1 MNRITALLVVS
12 IPIMAFAQAPKGER
26 APSGWSIAIEG
37 SGIPGG
43 QNASDYAAE
52 IDRKVTHGGQ
62 GAMSLRS
69 VVAAPTGFRAATQC
83 VKADLYRGKRVR
95 LAGYLRTRDVAD
107 WSGLWLRVDGPA
119 RALAFDNME
128 PRAVKGTTDWTR
140 YEVVLDVPEAAV
152 RLAFGP
158 VLRGAGQV
166 WADDLTL
173 DVVDPKAIKSTQPPG
188 YVLNPA
194 EHASNL
200 DFETIGTASSIPG
213 WNIHAHSS
221 DSYSQRIAEGGAHGG
236 RTFLE
241 VKSTQQ
247 GSPTFFSAS
256 QGIVAGPYKGKRVR
270 FRAFLKTGDVA
281 EEASVAMVTG
291 TGQSSYYATTRGRGA
306 KGSTDWQPQEIVL
319 DVPTDAEE
327 LGVSV
332 ILRGR
337 GTLGVDDASLE
348 VVDPAKVPVTPESEV
363 AKANRE
369 KRLRE
374 EPEAI
379 AKLPDRP
386 EDMDFER

>member
-1 MNRITALLVVS
+1 
-12 IPIMAFAQAPKGER
+12 MAFAQAPKGER

-69 VVAAPTGFRAATQC
+69 VVAAPKDFRAVTQC

-119 RALAFDNME
+119 RLLAFDNME

-173 DVVDPKAIKSTQPPG
+173 DVVDPKAIQSTQPPG

-200 DFETIGTASSIPG
+200 DFETTGTASSIPG

-221 DSYSQRIAEGGAHGG
+221 EAYSQRIAEGGAHGG
-236 RTFLE
+236 RSFLE

-247 GSPTFFSAS
+247 GSPEFFSAS

-270 FRAFLKTGDVA
+270 FRAFLKTEDVA
-281 EEASVAMVTG
+281 EEASVAMVTS

-327 LGVSV
+327 LSVSV

-348 VVDPAKVPVTPESEV
+348 VVDPAKVPVTPESEL

-379 AKLPDRP
+379 AKLRDRP